1 MRVGIP
7 LPFLEEMGRLFQSEL
22 VDVKESRGGEGG
34 SRKKGE
40 EGERKGKEG
49 EGSERGEE
57 GGEGKQTK

>member
-40 EGERKGKEG
+40 EGER
-49 EGSERGEE
+49 
-57 GGEGKQTK
+57 